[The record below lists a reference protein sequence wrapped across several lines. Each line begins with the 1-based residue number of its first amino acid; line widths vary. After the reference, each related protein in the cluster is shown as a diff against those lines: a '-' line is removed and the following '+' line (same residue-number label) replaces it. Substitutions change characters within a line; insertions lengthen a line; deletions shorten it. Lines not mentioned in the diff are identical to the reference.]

1 MDFIKNISYEIF
13 PIINLFIGKDEN
25 ENNNEYVSGN
35 FDDDSKNK
43 SFTQILNNEVSIP
56 LINIKKKTE
65 NNSEIF
71 SLFEKEYNCINQQNI
86 YSIKIFF
93 TNFFRNNCY
102 INDINK
108 KDNNKFS
115 VDAYIDYINVQIF
128 KNYIKKQD
136 SVIV

>member
-1 MDFIKNISYEIF
+1 MNFIKNLSFDIF
-13 PIINLFIGKDEN
+13 PIINLFFGEEEN
-25 ENNNEYVSGN
+25 DNNEMSGN
-35 FDDDSKNK
+35 FNLDEDSKNK
-43 SFTQILNNEVSIP
+43 SFNQILNNELSTSSI
-56 LINIKKKTE
+56 IIKKKTE

-71 SLFEKEYNCINQQNI
+71 SLFEKEYKCSNQENS